1 MPTSRLTGPR
11 LDPLSGVP
19 ARQLVVIL
27 HGYGADGH
35 DLIDLGR
42 AWGSSLP
49 DAVFVAPDAPE
60 PLPFEGFGG
69 RQWFALNERDMREY
83 SLGAEAARPG
93 LDAFLDA
100 ELDRLGLSD
109 RDLALVGFS
118 QGAMMALHTGLRRKA
133 PPAAIIAYSGLLPS
147 ADQLDTIKTP
157 TPVMMVHGAEDDVV
171 LPYNLSAGAGALQ
184 GAGIQVEAHV
194 LEDLGHSID
203 ERAMVLGGR
212 HLNRCFGLP
221 N

>member
-1 MPTSRLTGPR
+1 MPPSLSGPR
-11 LDPLSGVP
+11 LDPLNGGA

-27 HGYGADGH
+27 HGYGADGL

-42 AWGSSLP
+42 AWAAALP
-49 DAVFVAPDAPE
+49 DAAFVAPHAPE

-83 SLGAEAARPG
+83 SLGAEAARPV

-100 ELDRLGLSD
+100 ELARLGLTD
-109 RDLALVGFS
+109 QDLALVGFS

-133 PPAAIIAYSGLLPS
+133 PPAAIIAYSGLLP
-147 ADQLDTIKTP
+147 APDQLGGIRSSA
-157 TPVMMVHGAEDDVV
+157 PVLMVHGADDDVV
-171 LPYNLSAGAGALQ
+171 LPYHLPSGAEALQ
-184 GAGIQVEAHV
+184 GAGISVEAHM
-194 LEDLGHSID
+194 LDGLGHSID

-212 HLNRCFGLP
+212 HLNRCFGVP